1 MVENNDAMNGEVQA
15 TPEEEA
21 QLEQAFG
28 IAMEIIHADGRAGD
42 SIAKIVL
49 DATDVMEGLG
59 IATATVVIGVER
71 QMELPDDMKLA
82 LSEMVL
88 DELVSLAIDAGAVAE
103 DEITDEATDQIVS
116 HAYSNYL
123 STKEAMGELDP
134 EHLKASVAEAEQVM
148 PSRQSAQKPQQPQQP
163 KGLLQMA
170 RKGVSELAPQDI

>member
-1 MVENNDAMNGEVQA
+1 MAENIGSFNGEVQA

-28 IAMEIIHADGRAGD
+28 IALEIIHADGKAGD
-42 SIAKIVL
+42 SIAKLVL

-59 IATATVVIGVER
+59 VATSTVVIGVER

-82 LSEMVL
+82 LAEMVL
-88 DELVSLAIDAGAVAE
+88 DELVTLAIDAGAVAK

-134 EHLKASVAEAEQVM
+134 EQLKASVAEAEQAMV
-148 PSRQSAQKPQQPQQP
+148 SRQTAKQPQQP

-170 RKGVSELAPQDI
+170 RGG

>member
-1 MVENNDAMNGEVQA
+1 MAENEDAINGEVQA

-21 QLEQAFG
+21 QLDQAFG
-28 IAMEIIHADGRAGD
+28 IAMEIIHAEGKAGD
-42 SIAKIVL
+42 SIAKLVL

-71 QMELPDDMKLA
+71 QMELPDDMKFALA
-82 LSEMVL
+82 EMVL
-88 DELVSLAIDAGAVAE
+88 DELVALAIDAGAVAK
-103 DEITDEATDQIVS
+103 DEITDEATDQMVS

-134 EHLKASVAEAEQVM
+134 EQLKASVAEAEQTM
-148 PSRQSAQKPQQPQQP
+148 PVRQSAQQPQQP

-170 RKGVSELAPQDI
+170 RGG